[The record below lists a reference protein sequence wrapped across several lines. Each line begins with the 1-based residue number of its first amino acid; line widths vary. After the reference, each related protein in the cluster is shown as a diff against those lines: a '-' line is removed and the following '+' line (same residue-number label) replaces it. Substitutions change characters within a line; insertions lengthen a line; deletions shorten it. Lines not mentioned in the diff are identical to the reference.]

1 MTLFILLY
9 NFAKGTK
16 QSTYMA
22 VAKQFLKSKP
32 LAKVT
37 FELSADAVNGA
48 KTVALA
54 GDFNGWDPSTQAL
67 KKQKDGSYKITVELA
82 VGAEYQ
88 YRYVLDGTTWTNDWA
103 ADKYVASGVAGEE
116 NSVVVL

>member
-1 MTLFILLY
+1 
-9 NFAKGTK
+9 
-16 QSTYMA
+16 MA
-22 VAKQFLKSKP
+22 IAKQFLKSKP

-54 GDFNGWDPSTQAL
+54 GEFNDWDANSHAL
-67 KKQKDGSYKITVELA
+67 KKQKDGSYKTTVELP
-82 VGAEYQ
+82 VGNEYQ
-88 YRYVLDGTTWTNDWA
+88 YRYLLDGTTWTNDWA
-103 ADKYVASGVAGEE
+103 ADKYIASGVSGEE

>member
-1 MTLFILLY
+1 
-9 NFAKGTK
+9 
-16 QSTYMA
+16 MA

-37 FELSADAVNGA
+37 FELSAEAANGA

-54 GDFNGWDPSTQAL
+54 GEFNGWDASAQAL
-67 KKQKDGSYKITVELA
+67 KKQKDGSYKTTVELP
-82 VGAEYQ
+82 VGGEYQ
-88 YRYVLDGTTWTNDWA
+88 YRYILDGTTWTNDWA
-103 ADKYVASGVAGEE
+103 ADKYVASGISSEE

>member
-1 MTLFILLY
+1 
-9 NFAKGTK
+9 
-16 QSTYMA
+16 MA

-32 LAKVT
+32 IAKVT
-37 FELSADAVNGA
+37 FELPAEAVNGA

-54 GDFNGWDPSTQAL
+54 GEFNSWDISAQTL
-67 KKQKDGSYKITVELA
+67 KKQKDGSYKTTVELP

-88 YRYVLDGTTWTNDWA
+88 YRYVLDGTTWANDWA
-103 ADKYVASGVAGEE
+103 ADKYVANGVAGEE